1 MPLPDFHVSE
11 PFTLGIELE
20 MQVVNPP
27 GYDLSQ
33 DSSMLID
40 AVKNKITAGEVKHD
54 ITESMLELATD
65 VCRDINQAAGQFS
78 AMQKVV
84 LQAAADHHLE
94 ICGGGTHPFQKW
106 QRQEVCDNERYQ
118 RTLENFGYLIQ
129 QATVFGQHVHVGCA
143 SGDDAI
149 YLLHGLSRF
158 VPHFIALSAASPYM
172 QGTDTRFASSRPN
185 IFSAFPD
192 NGPMPWVSNW
202 QQFEALFRCLSYTTM
217 IDSIKDLHWDIRPS
231 PHFGTVEVRVMDT
244 PLTLSHAVNMAGL
257 IQATAHWL
265 LTERPFKHQEKDYL
279 LYKFN
284 RFQACRY
291 GLEGV
296 ITDPHTGDRRP
307 LTEDT
312 LRLLEKIAPSAH
324 KIGASSAIE
333 ALHRQVVSGLNDQ
346 EDADGRFA
354 TPEAKA
360 ANDKGRKFF
369 ADMHRKDLHDD
380 AEWMAK
386 QVYLNVGNFLLGVA
400 ALGLDAVPI
409 EGFDA
414 AILDAE
420 FGLKEKGYTSL
431 VVVPVGHHSVEDFNA
446 TLPKSRLPQNIT
458 LTEV

>member
-244 PLTLSHAVNMAGL
+244 PLTL
-257 IQATAHWL
+257 AT
-265 LTERPFKHQEKDYL
+265 R
-279 LYKFN
+279 
-284 RFQACRY
+284 
-291 GLEGV
+291 
-296 ITDPHTGDRRP
+296 
-307 LTEDT
+307 
-312 LRLLEKIAPSAH
+312 
-324 KIGASSAIE
+324 
-333 ALHRQVVSGLNDQ
+333 
-346 EDADGRFA
+346 
-354 TPEAKA
+354 
-360 ANDKGRKFF
+360 
-369 ADMHRKDLHDD
+369 
-380 AEWMAK
+380 
-386 QVYLNVGNFLLGVA
+386 
-400 ALGLDAVPI
+400 
-409 EGFDA
+409 
-414 AILDAE
+414 
-420 FGLKEKGYTSL
+420 
-431 VVVPVGHHSVEDFNA
+431 
-446 TLPKSRLPQNIT
+446 
-458 LTEV
+458 

>member
-40 AVKNKITAGEVKHD
+40 AVKNEITAGEVKHD

-158 VPHFIALSAASPYM
+158 VPHFIAFPPRRRICRERIRVLPPHDRIFFPPFPIMARCRGSVTGNNLKPCFAA
-172 QGTDTRFASSRPN
+172 
-185 IFSAFPD
+185 
-192 NGPMPWVSNW
+192 
-202 QQFEALFRCLSYTTM
+202 
-217 IDSIKDLHWDIRPS
+217 
-231 PHFGTVEVRVMDT
+231 
-244 PLTLSHAVNMAGL
+244 
-257 IQATAHWL
+257 
-265 LTERPFKHQEKDYL
+265 
-279 LYKFN
+279 
-284 RFQACRY
+284 
-291 GLEGV
+291 
-296 ITDPHTGDRRP
+296 
-307 LTEDT
+307 
-312 LRLLEKIAPSAH
+312 
-324 KIGASSAIE
+324 
-333 ALHRQVVSGLNDQ
+333 
-346 EDADGRFA
+346 
-354 TPEAKA
+354 
-360 ANDKGRKFF
+360 
-369 ADMHRKDLHDD
+369 
-380 AEWMAK
+380 
-386 QVYLNVGNFLLGVA
+386 
-400 ALGLDAVPI
+400 
-409 EGFDA
+409 
-414 AILDAE
+414 
-420 FGLKEKGYTSL
+420 
-431 VVVPVGHHSVEDFNA
+431 
-446 TLPKSRLPQNIT
+446 
-458 LTEV
+458 

>member
-11 PFTLGIELE
+11 SFTLGIELE

-84 LQAAADHHLE
+84 LQAATDHHLE

-333 ALHRQVVSGLNDQ
+333 ALHRQVASGLNEAQLMRDFV
-346 EDADGRFA
+346 ADG
-354 TPEAKA
+354 
-360 ANDKGRKFF
+360 GS
-369 ADMHRKDLHDD
+369 LI
-380 AEWMAK
+380 
-386 QVYLNVGNFLLGVA
+386 
-400 ALGLDAVPI
+400 GLVKKHCEIWAGD
-409 EGFDA
+409 
-414 AILDAE
+414 
-420 FGLKEKGYTSL
+420 
-431 VVVPVGHHSVEDFNA
+431 
-446 TLPKSRLPQNIT
+446 
-458 LTEV
+458 

>member
-84 LQAAADHHLE
+84 LQAATDHHLE

-217 IDSIKDLHWDIRPS
+217 IDSIKDLHWDIR
-231 PHFGTVEVRVMDT
+231 
-244 PLTLSHAVNMAGL
+244 
-257 IQATAHWL
+257 
-265 LTERPFKHQEKDYL
+265 
-279 LYKFN
+279 
-284 RFQACRY
+284 
-291 GLEGV
+291 
-296 ITDPHTGDRRP
+296 
-307 LTEDT
+307 
-312 LRLLEKIAPSAH
+312 
-324 KIGASSAIE
+324 
-333 ALHRQVVSGLNDQ
+333 
-346 EDADGRFA
+346 
-354 TPEAKA
+354 
-360 ANDKGRKFF
+360 
-369 ADMHRKDLHDD
+369 
-380 AEWMAK
+380 
-386 QVYLNVGNFLLGVA
+386 
-400 ALGLDAVPI
+400 
-409 EGFDA
+409 
-414 AILDAE
+414 
-420 FGLKEKGYTSL
+420 
-431 VVVPVGHHSVEDFNA
+431 
-446 TLPKSRLPQNIT
+446 
-458 LTEV
+458 

>member
-1 MPLPDFHVSE
+1 MF
-11 PFTLGIELE
+11 
-20 MQVVNPP
+20 
-27 GYDLSQ
+27 
-33 DSSMLID
+33 
-40 AVKNKITAGEVKHD
+40 AVISTK
-54 ITESMLELATD
+54 
-65 VCRDINQAAGQFS
+65 AAGQFS

-284 RFQACRY
+284 RFQALPLWA
-291 GLEGV
+291 G
-296 ITDPHTGDRRP
+296 RRHY
-307 LTEDT
+307 
-312 LRLLEKIAPSAH
+312 RSAH
-324 KIGASSAIE
+324 WRSSTANGRYLAI
-333 ALHRQVVSGLNDQ
+333 AGKNRPF
-346 EDADGRFA
+346 R
-354 TPEAKA
+354 T
-360 ANDKGRKFF
+360 
-369 ADMHRKDLHDD
+369 
-380 AEWMAK
+380 
-386 QVYLNVGNFLLGVA
+386 
-400 ALGLDAVPI
+400 
-409 EGFDA
+409 
-414 AILDAE
+414 
-420 FGLKEKGYTSL
+420 
-431 VVVPVGHHSVEDFNA
+431 
-446 TLPKSRLPQNIT
+446 
-458 LTEV
+458 